1 MTYLILRTQCGGHFT
16 HSEKG
21 AREAKKGELCPQTE
35 DAVGEIAPL
44 ILFINKEKK
53 INKPWNT
60 IYYFTYPT

>member
-21 AREAKKGELCPQTE
+21 AREAKKGELCHQTE

-53 INKPWNT
+53 INKP
-60 IYYFTYPT
+60 